1 MNVSLFLV
9 AHRPYLVK
17 VSQIG
22 LNSLLVSWTYR
33 PYWPPVAGFNIFY
46 NQQNGGDN
54 GSVTVEN
61 NNNYTTI
68 TGLIALA
75 TYSIS
80 VVAIPSTLPGPPS
93 TSIIIVLGI
102 YYLSCMNTID
112 INDSAI
118 LFQKTMLV

>member
-1 MNVSLFLV
+1 MGFECHPFLV
-9 AHRPYLVK
+9 ARRPYLVK

-22 LNSLLVSWTYR
+22 LNSILVSWTYR
-33 PYWPPVAGFNIFY
+33 HNWPPVAGFNIFY

-54 GSVTVEN
+54 GSVTVEKN
-61 NNNYTTI
+61 NVDTTI

-80 VVAIPSTLPGPPS
+80 VVAIPTTLPGPPS

-102 YYLSCMNTID
+102 
-112 INDSAI
+112 
-118 LFQKTMLV
+118 LFMLHEHH